1 MKKIFKKPDFFE
13 DKDICEEVTMMKRIL
28 NKVMF
33 YFSKDE
39 KGATAVEYALIV
51 ALIALAIVVGVTAVG
66 GGLNT
71 AFTNISTQI
80 GAAFGG

>member
-1 MKKIFKKPDFFE
+1 MKKF
-13 DKDICEEVTMMKRIL
+13 L
-28 NKVMF
+28 SKVMF
-33 YFSKDE
+33 YLTQKE

-71 AFTNISTQI
+71 AFTNISEQI
-80 GAAFGG
+80 AGAFGSGS

>member
-1 MKKIFKKPDFFE
+1 MKKF
-13 DKDICEEVTMMKRIL
+13 L
-28 NKVMF
+28 SKVMF
-33 YFSKDE
+33 YLTQKQ

-80 GAAFGG
+80 GAAFGGGGGGG

>member
-1 MKKIFKKPDFFE
+1 MKKF
-13 DKDICEEVTMMKRIL
+13 L
-28 NKVMF
+28 SKVMF
-33 YFSKDE
+33 YLTQKE

>member
-1 MKKIFKKPDFFE
+1 MKKF
-13 DKDICEEVTMMKRIL
+13 L
-28 NKVMF
+28 SKVMF
-33 YFSKDE
+33 YLTQKE

-71 AFTNISTQI
+71 AFTNISTEI
-80 GAAFGG
+80 GAAFGS